1 MTVLNWL
8 LTNLNQQNKIESAV
22 NLECE
27 MQFYVLCL
35 IGYSRLLIIQ
45 GNSDQDHLFAQ
56 ENSNNLEV
64 KDKIVNNL

>member
-22 NLECE
+22 NLECK

-35 IGYSRLLIIQ
+35 IAYSRLLIIR
-45 GNSDQDHLFAQ
+45 GNSDQDHLGYR
-56 ENSNNLEV
+56 
-64 KDKIVNNL
+64 KIQIIWRLKMQ

>member
-35 IGYSRLLIIQ
+35 IGYSRLLIIR
-45 GNSDQDHLFAQ
+45 GNSDQDHLT
-56 ENSNNLEV
+56 
-64 KDKIVNNL
+64 

>member
-35 IGYSRLLIIQ
+35 IGYSRLLIIR
-45 GNSDQDHLFAQ
+45 GNSDQDHLRYRKTQ
-56 ENSNNLEV
+56 IIWRL
-64 KDKIVNNL
+64 KIK